1 MFHWLLCHCAA
12 LNKPRYLPQTATILI
27 SWRCPWASS
36 ILLTWDSSLF
46 NAHNVWSITY
56 TLSLLQCSTVHGFI
70 LSKRNIPGFML
81 SRETNTSVNGS
92 NSWEGGGTGMGALT
106 MGENR
111 ESLSSLSVT
120 DGPSGML
127 LFMLL
132 VETGMEFCVVEL
144 RGTNT
149 GDGVISESK
158 RDVDWGGGGG
168 ADCCCCEDV
177 FVAASWFMV
186 SLGGGLQTENAH

>member
-1 MFHWLLCHCAA
+1 
-12 LNKPRYLPQTATILI
+12 
-27 SWRCPWASS
+27 
-36 ILLTWDSSLF
+36 
-46 NAHNVWSITY
+46 
-56 TLSLLQCSTVHGFI
+56 
-70 LSKRNIPGFML
+70 
-81 SRETNTSVNGS
+81 
-92 NSWEGGGTGMGALT
+92 MGALT

-149 GDGVISESK
+149 GDGLISESK

-177 FVAASWFMV
+177 FVAAS
-186 SLGGGLQTENAH
+186 